1 MSSKGT
7 KPRTK
12 KDQAPEDQQRE
23 MDLQEIKKRTSSVAK
38 EAEEL
43 LTGAANLA
51 ELPPVNDVEET
62 AVQVPDSFLS
72 LLDASHAANR
82 KKLST
87 EQPKKG
93 AKVTLEV
100 ERKTSD
106 SSLGVAEKSGST
118 GGTIPKASRRGSG
131 SASAEQSAD
140 AKAASA
146 HLANLMSNSQSVVE
160 GFDTYVGRVVQAGMR
175 LHDKDAA
182 KVWRDCEPVVKDLT
196 SRHSYKVSKILVSIM
211 PCSVGEFYNRVMGL
225 SEGASLGV
233 SDNLKKVEE
242 SLGLMVDNLQMRCH
256 EMDKNQLYHDTQMT
270 SLATQVGN
278 ASASF
283 AQ

>member
-51 ELPPVNDVEET
+51 ELPPVNDVKET

-106 SSLGVAEKSGST
+106 SSLGVAENLDPPEGPSQRHLAGDPEVPRLSNPRT
-118 GGTIPKASRRGSG
+118 PRLRLRISLISCPIPKA
-131 SASAEQSAD
+131 
-140 AKAASA
+140 
-146 HLANLMSNSQSVVE
+146 
-160 GFDTYVGRVVQAGMR
+160 
-175 LHDKDAA
+175 
-182 KVWRDCEPVVKDLT
+182 W
-196 SRHSYKVSKILVSIM
+196 
-211 PCSVGEFYNRVMGL
+211 
-225 SEGASLGV
+225 
-233 SDNLKKVEE
+233 
-242 SLGLMVDNLQMRCH
+242 
-256 EMDKNQLYHDTQMT
+256 
-270 SLATQVGN
+270 
-278 ASASF
+278 
-283 AQ
+283 